1 MASSRGNSDQS
12 APLMSQD
19 GQPSAAVG
27 FQQQGTV
34 DWTSVLSGSIT
45 FSVDVLSRL
54 SQTGIEG
61 FTLCAARA
69 IFSNVKLGPN
79 GELRLHRAVDR
90 LGAFPSFGKAQ
101 WFGFGVKHI
110 IWSMQESKEGL
121 NCLGICACL
130 TEGFSTIH
138 AAGVIRELFLLYN
151 PPAELTP
158 TLMQWV
164 ALVECS
170 GGLLASSELGL
181 VFGDETQVTHDLTQ
195 AAAFMALHQPSKP
208 FVLPKL

>member
-1 MASSRGNSDQS
+1 MASSRADSDQS
-12 APLMSQD
+12 APLLSQD
-19 GQPSAAVG
+19 LQLSNAVG

-34 DWTSVLSGSIT
+34 DWTRVLSGSVA

-54 SQTGIEG
+54 SKAGIEA
-61 FTLCAARA
+61 FTIYAARA
-69 IFSNVKLGPN
+69 IFSNVKIGPN
-79 GELRLHRAVDR
+79 GELRLHRALDKIS
-90 LGAFPSFGKAQ
+90 AFPSFGKAL

-110 IWSMQESKEGL
+110 IWSMQESTEGL

-138 AAGVIRELFLLYN
+138 AAGVLRELFLLYN

-158 TLMQWV
+158 TLMQGV
-164 ALVECS
+164 ARIV
-170 GGLLASSELGL
+170 GVGLGIRRRNSS
-181 VFGDETQVTHDLTQ
+181 Q